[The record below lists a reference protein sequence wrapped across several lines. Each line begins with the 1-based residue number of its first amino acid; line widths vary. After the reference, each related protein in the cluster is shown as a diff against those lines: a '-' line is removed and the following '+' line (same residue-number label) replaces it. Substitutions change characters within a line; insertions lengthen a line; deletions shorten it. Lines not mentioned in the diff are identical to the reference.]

1 MIKIIRL
8 IEFSHFSRKTGLLV
22 CYDKLGCSLMWF
34 SGHDTTLNI
43 SKPRDAA
50 KSRGRSFT
58 CFKVRYCSCCE
69 ERSIRSKK
77 MKIAGKKNLTRLEGR
92 KITKSLRLI
101 GCRINVGPTPIFWNH
116 STGWKTNVVNHPP
129 PNMGPPSASTF
140 NLHLRPRSQIQ
151 SLVGAWSRSR
161 M

>member
-1 MIKIIRL
+1 MTSLDALWCDFQVMILPSTSQNR
-8 IEFSHFSRKTGLLV
+8 G
-22 CYDKLGCSLMWF
+22 MQ
-34 SGHDTTLNI
+34 
-43 SKPRDAA
+43 DAA

-77 MKIAGKKNLTRLEGR
+77 MKIAGKKNLTRLESTEGNQ
-92 KITKSLRLI
+92 KNCQI
-101 GCRINVGPTPIFWNH
+101 GYRINVGPTPIFWNH

-140 NLHLRPRSQIQ
+140 TCPTKMRVQE
-151 SLVGAWSRSR
+151 AKSRASSEHEAEAECR
-161 M
+161 WTSKTCELSKTWRKVA